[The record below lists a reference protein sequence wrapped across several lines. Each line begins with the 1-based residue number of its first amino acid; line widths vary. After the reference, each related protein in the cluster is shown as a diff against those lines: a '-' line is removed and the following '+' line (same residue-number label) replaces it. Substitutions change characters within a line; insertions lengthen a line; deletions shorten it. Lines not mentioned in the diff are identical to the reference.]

1 MIEPPVLL
9 LLKEILGFNED
20 LYRAVV
26 GLGYMIVYPGLVLV
40 VVVAALMLWAER
52 KIVALVQLRYGPLW
66 VSRRIGGALQGFADL
81 IRFSFQEVIVPRRSD
96 VIPFLLSP
104 GLAIL
109 FSILPIAFTPVA
121 PSLYPPVHSDIGLL
135 AAIAIISLSPIF
147 IVLMGWA
154 SDNKFAFVG
163 SLREAL
169 LMVSYEI
176 PLIISLISM
185 AVIYSSLDFYEI
197 VDRQRLLPGMI
208 LNPFAFIASFIA
220 VLRVTSRFPFEISEA
235 ETEVVAGPYTEY
247 SGLMFGLSMGLAYI
261 KLYVYTLI
269 LSLVFLGGWLPV
281 QGGEGFLAGFLA
293 PSLVVIL
300 KLSVLSLVAVF
311 LRAVYGRY
319 RLDQA
324 IRLGWVYVFGLSIVS
339 LIWSIALAY
348 SGWLRWE

>member
-1 MIEPPVLL
+1 MMYPQIM
-9 LLKEILGFNED
+9 LLKEILGLNETI
-20 LYRAVV
+20 YKTII
-26 GLGYMIVYPGLVLV
+26 GLGYMIIYPGLIAIVII
-40 VVVAALMLWAER
+40 AALMLWAER
-52 KIVALVQLRYGPLW
+52 KIAALVQLRYGPLW

-81 IRFSFQEVIVPRRSD
+81 IRFSFQEVIIPRRSD
-96 VIPFLLSP
+96 VVPFLISP

-109 FSILPIAFTPVA
+109 FSMLPIAFIPVS
-121 PSLYPPVHSDIGLL
+121 PMLNPPLNSDLSLL
-135 AAIAIISLSPIF
+135 AAIAIISLAPIF
-147 IVLMGWA
+147 IVIMGWA
-154 SDNKFAFVG
+154 SDNKFAFIG

-185 AVIYSSLDFYEI
+185 AVIYSSLNFREI
-197 VDRQRLLPGMI
+197 VERQYILPGMI

-220 VLRVTSRFPFEISEA
+220 VLRITSRFPFEISEA

-281 QGGEGFLAGFLA
+281 QGGEGFLLGFLI
-293 PSLVVIL
+293 PSLVVMI

-311 LRAVYGRY
+311 LRAIYGRY

-324 IRLGWVYVFGLSIVS
+324 IRLGWIYIFALSIFS
-339 LIWSIALAY
+339 LIWSIVLVY
-348 SGWLRWE
+348 GGWIRWG